1 MATPPNFTDLVRKQR
16 LAVNNQLSFNS
27 VVNRGSPACQSV
39 AIPVPIRPTSSTVQI
54 IFAASP
60 GDAITIFFTSPDNYT
75 LAEYWDGTTQL
86 ESDYFEK
93 DIQPGD
99 TANPKKITLHACNS
113 QGQIQGV
120 FTYMQIGGL
129 FADQKTPWIQI
140 NASQALVPM
149 TFDLGSNQIVND
161 NILQGRSNYGQL
173 YIGNNMLS
181 AFNFDA
187 FDNLDYLDLSNNALT
202 SIDTALAPNLV
213 TLAVS
218 QMTSL
223 LPQNVTLG
231 SSVQSLNAQS
241 NKWTNININSPL
253 QRLTQLIINSNLLS
267 SLDTNALYNLQEL
280 NCTANPLSTIDVTPL
295 TALKIF
301 NCGYTPV
308 LSTVQGVATLPN
320 LQTFNCYNCN
330 VSSIVFSKINSKL
343 RYVDVSGNPALKTI
357 NIQPL
362 SANLEILNINNPG
375 GVPRGMRELDASNME
390 KLKIIDVSY
399 TPSLTSI
406 NVQGC
411 KQLLQLRINSTAL
424 SSVNLTGLYNLTQIY
439 APVAQLRT
447 LDCIS
452 LSALNALIC
461 NNNTSLSAVNM
472 VGLSSLIN
480 LFANNCNLSA
490 VNVAGTPARFID
502 ISDNKFST
510 ASIDSLFTQLSVVSY
525 GQVFCKNNPGTA
537 TCNTAIANA
546 KGYDVYIT

>member
-16 LAVNNQLSFNS
+16 LAVNSQLSFNS

-60 GDAITIFFTSPDNYT
+60 GDAITVFFNSPPDEYA

-86 ESDYFEK
+86 ESAYLEK
-93 DIQPGD
+93 VIQPGD
-99 TANPKKITLHACNS
+99 TTNPKKITLHACNS

-120 FTYMQIGGL
+120 FKYMQIYGL
-129 FADQKTPWIQI
+129 FTDQKTPWIQI

-149 TFDLGSNQIVND
+149 GFDLQGTLIAND

-173 YIGNNMLS
+173 YLGSNMLS

-187 FDNLDYLDLSNNALT
+187 FDNLDYLDLSSNALT

-213 TLAVS
+213 TLAAS

-231 SSVQSLNAQS
+231 SSVQSLNVQY

-253 QRLTQLIINSNLLS
+253 QRLTQLLIQSNLLS

-280 NCTANPLSTIDVTPL
+280 NCLANPLSTIDVTPL

-301 NCGYTPV
+301 TCGNTPV

-320 LQTFNCYNCN
+320 LQTFNCINCN
-330 VSSIVFSKINSKL
+330 VSSIVFSNTNSKL
-343 RYVDVSGNPALKTI
+343 KYVDVSANPALKTI

-362 SANLEILNINNPG
+362 SANLEILYINSAS
-375 GVPRGMRELDASNME
+375 RGIRELDASNME
-390 KLKIIDVSY
+390 KLKIFDVNNTS
-399 TPSLTSI
+399 SLTSI

-411 KQLLQLRINSTAL
+411 KQLQQLRINSTAL

-439 APVAQLRT
+439 APNAQLRT

-452 LSALNALIC
+452 LSALNALLC
-461 NNNTSLSAVNM
+461 QNNTSLSAVNM

-480 LFANNCNLSA
+480 MFANNCNLSA
-490 VNVAGTPARFID
+490 VNVAGMPARFINID
-502 ISDNKFST
+502 NNKFST
-510 ASIDSLFTQLSVVSY
+510 ASLDSLFTQLSAVAY
-525 GQVFCKNNPGTA
+525 GQVFCKNNPGAA
-537 TCNTAIANA
+537 TCNTAIATA